1 MTNLNIKTAPWLREL
16 WENDASIIN
25 CMSQL
30 QTNLL
35 ASFSDGKTPE
45 YEASYSLG
53 EQETISRTVFWFND
67 LLIKF
72 PGEPRNMYSQ
82 V

>member
-16 WENDASIIN
+16 WENDAGIIN

-53 EQETISRTVFWFND
+53 DRKQSAELCSDLTI
-67 LLIKF
+67 
-72 PGEPRNMYSQ
+72 Y
-82 V
+82 